1 MYVTKR
7 CGSWTLATTT
17 GTAASRLVSFVR
29 HVAYRAVTSRIW
41 ISKIFQVK
49 CAGQIILRQDS
60 GVGGTPVI
68 IGREED
74 DCAYAIETLLQAR
87 R

>member
-1 MYVTKR
+1 MVDFDDYYR
-7 CGSWTLATTT
+7 HCCFMIGF
-17 GTAASRLVSFVR
+17 VSKVVR

-41 ISKIFQVK
+41 ISKIFQIK

-74 DCAYAIETLLQAR
+74 DCAYRTR
-87 R
+87 